1 MNGCSSTSASARLAA
16 GLLAGC
22 PPAPVPPV
30 AAASTGEMERREL
43 VDAIAGQMRASGP
56 VNDVRRAVG
65 VRLLRH
71 LSGLDGQAR

>member
-1 MNGCSSTSASARLAA
+1 MNGCSSTSVSAGLAA

-22 PPAPVPPV
+22 PATPAPPV
-30 AAASTGEMERREL
+30 EAAGTGEMERREL

>member
-1 MNGCSSTSASARLAA
+1 
-16 GLLAGC
+16 
-22 PPAPVPPV
+22 VPPV